1 VPAQQRPKQPGGLTN
16 PELERSRHLQNPK
29 IATRNVHNVHE
40 RHSIAPQPPRFPG
53 EDFVRRCLTE
63 TTTATRAAEASQ
75 LLKRLINPRGGSVMA
90 LSAVCAP
97 LSVGTCTGTP
107 LLAMQSTLRD

>member
-16 PELERSRHLQNPK
+16 PGLERSRHLRNPK
-29 IATRNVHNVHE
+29 IVTRNVHNVH
-40 RHSIAPQPPRFPG
+40 
-53 EDFVRRCLTE
+53 VTE

-75 LLKRLINPRGGSVMA
+75 ILKHLINPRGGSVMA
-90 LSAVCAP
+90 LSEVCAP